1 MNRTRLRQ
9 TDWINNAAGLLL
21 AGLLVMLPMGLTGC
35 GGEEEKVTE
44 AAPPPAPRAPAR
56 PRCALV
62 DLREELQVS
71 DKVVLT
77 EAEAPPDCDERR
89 NLLVFFDA
97 FVNAQPDT
105 LREMMSA
112 HDSMMLDAMVS
123 TDQLAPAAA
132 RIREVTLQT
141 GVSPEG
147 RPCVLAMYLLD
158 DGYQAQLW
166 YFKDEMGQ
174 SAFTS
179 AIQPPDV
186 VDRLSGINL
195 VDSWFTVL
203 QEEQDRANEYD
214 DELDELT
221 AEEGGRSGSA
231 SGSTAPPLPLSPSGP
246 PGPRGP
252 SSPGGPSG
260 PQSPG
265 PRSPGGPPGG

>member
-1 MNRTRLRQ
+1 
-9 TDWINNAAGLLL
+9 
-21 AGLLVMLPMGLTGC
+21 
-35 GGEEEKVTE
+35 
-44 AAPPPAPRAPAR
+44 
-56 PRCALV
+56 
-62 DLREELQVS
+62 
-71 DKVVLT
+71 VVLT

>member
-1 MNRTRLRQ
+1 MNRTRSRQ
-9 TDWINNAAGLLL
+9 TDWIHSAAVLLF
-21 AGLLVMLPMGLTGC
+21 AGVLVMLPVGLTGC

-71 DKVVLT
+71 DKVKLT
-77 EAEAPPDCDERR
+77 EAQAPPDCDDRR

-105 LREMMSA
+105 LREMMSSQ
-112 HDSMMLDAMVS
+112 DSM
-123 TDQLAPAAA
+123 QLESMINAGQLEPVAS
-132 RIREVTLQT
+132 RIREVTLET
-141 GVSPEG
+141 GISPDG

-166 YFKDEMGQ
+166 YFRDKMGKTAFM
-174 SAFTS
+174 SAT
-179 AIQPPDV
+179 QPPNV
-186 VDRLSGINL
+186 VERLSGINL
-195 VDSWFTVL
+195 VESWFAVL
-203 QEEQDRANEYD
+203 QEEQDRATEYD

-221 AEEGGRSGSA
+221 PEQGAA
-231 SGSTAPPLPLSPSGP
+231 SGSSGNAAPQLPLTPTGPS
-246 PGPRGP
+246 GPRGP
-252 SSPGGPSG
+252 SSPGGPGG
-260 PQSPG
+260 PQSPGG